1 MYVEISLNEN
11 TSHLGILKSSK
22 KAVLN
27 FFETAS
33 CFSITRKIIQTSL
46 NISKKQ
52 IIKLNLF

>member
-33 CFSITRKIIQTSL
+33 CFSVTRKIIQTSL
-46 NISKKQ
+46 IPNHAVEI
-52 IIKLNLF
+52 F